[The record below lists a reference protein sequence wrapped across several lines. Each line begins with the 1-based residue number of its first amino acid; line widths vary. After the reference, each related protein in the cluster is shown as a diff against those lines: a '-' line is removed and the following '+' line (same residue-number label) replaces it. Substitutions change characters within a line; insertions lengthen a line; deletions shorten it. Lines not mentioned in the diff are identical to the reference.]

1 MPWQICF
8 NNSITPPC
16 SLSLL
21 NRESALYK
29 ELKSQYMADEWL
41 TEREKVFPH
50 YSSSGQAALFRE
62 EKLYDRLWNVIK
74 NQRID
79 SIMNYEDVLL
89 PKYTEEVLNAYA
101 AQLNRM
107 ATVASGRK
115 EYQYWV
121 RVLRHMKKIK
131 GGKELVDQIVSD
143 WRARYKNRRAMM
155 DELKNL

>member
-1 MPWQICF
+1 M
-8 NNSITPPC
+8 
-16 SLSLL
+16 
-21 NRESALYK
+21 
-29 ELKSQYMADEWL
+29 

-74 NQRID
+74 NQHID
-79 SIMNYEDVLL
+79 SIMGYEDVLL

-115 EYQYWV
+115 EYQYWDASCD
-121 RVLRHMKKIK
+121 I
-131 GGKELVDQIVSD
+131 
-143 WRARYKNRRAMM
+143 
-155 DELKNL
+155 